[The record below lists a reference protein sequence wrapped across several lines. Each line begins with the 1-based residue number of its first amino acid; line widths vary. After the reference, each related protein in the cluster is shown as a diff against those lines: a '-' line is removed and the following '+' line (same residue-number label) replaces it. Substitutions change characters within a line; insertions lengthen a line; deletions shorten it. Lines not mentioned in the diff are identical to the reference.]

1 MATEIFSGTAVKVTE
16 VEKLSPGEKLG
27 LLPGDILL
35 KIGKREPLEALEM
48 PSILEE
54 IGAEKEWITVQRDK
68 IIFRVS
74 TIGGAM
80 GITIEPYPLHGEVT
94 LEVKDSWTPFY
105 SAIRLDDSLLL
116 LPERIS
122 AFWLPFP
129 LIAYGY
135 FRLWQ
140 MMGATIFMY
149 GIGYATS
156 TLAFVII
163 YIASIVTLAMGGP
176 MFLRDTAVKDGF
188 LPRARVALAHPDDA
202 AKLEMTTGAI
212 LRLDRDK
219 NKKR

>member
-1 MATEIFSGTAVKVTE
+1 MATEIFTGTAVKVTE

-80 GITIEPYPLHGEVT
+80 GITIEPYPLQGEVT

-188 LPRARVALAHPDDA
+188 LPRARIALAHPDDA

>member
-80 GITIEPYPLHGEVT
+80 GITIEPYPLQGEVT

-122 AFWLPFP
+122 AFWLP
-129 LIAYGY
+129 
-135 FRLWQ
+135 
-140 MMGATIFMY
+140 
-149 GIGYATS
+149 
-156 TLAFVII
+156 II
-163 YIASIVTLAMGGP
+163 CH
-176 MFLRDTAVKDGF
+176 RRK
-188 LPRARVALAHPDDA
+188 
-202 AKLEMTTGAI
+202 
-212 LRLDRDK
+212 
-219 NKKR
+219 

>member
-1 MATEIFSGTAVKVTE
+1 MATETFTGTAVRVTE

-27 LLPGDILL
+27 LLRGDILL

-54 IGAEKEWITVQRDK
+54 IGAEKEWITVLRDK
-68 IIFRVS
+68 IIFRIA
-74 TIGGAM
+74 TIGGAT
-80 GITIEPYPLHGEVT
+80 GVTLEPYPLQEDVI
-94 LEVKDSWTPFY
+94 LDVKGSWTPFY
-105 SAIRLDDSLLL
+105 SAIRLEDSLLL
-116 LPERIS
+116 LPERV
-122 AFWLPFP
+122 AFYWLPFP

-140 MMGATIFMY
+140 MMAATVFMY

-156 TLAFVII
+156 MLAFVVV
-163 YIASIVTLAMGGP
+163 YVGSIVTLAMGGP

-188 LPRARVALAHPDDA
+188 LPRARIALANPDDV
-202 AKLEMTTGAI
+202 AKLEMTTGAV

-219 NKKR
+219 NKKH